1 MGDRAVYYAERRDF
15 VIYRSRGLAIAFCV
29 AATLM
34 LPATAFGQGFA
45 PPRPPIAPREAQQA
59 LLSFPS
65 NLLGILRY
73 LNRAGLNFSN
83 VLISQ
88 VVVGNSVQQ
97 IVTVGVD
104 QRNDVTVRPSPYG
117 MVMFIPSKDLAKTR
131 SLNIGIN
138 FSVVDIT
145 QVAIGD
151 DIQQVAVV
159 TVDQQNPA
167 SGSVLMV
174 PAGQY
179 NTLAAMNMQFNVNL
193 SLVKLQQLA
202 VGNNI
207 SQTAIVDVKQG
218 NVSGS
223 KFYVPVEWLR
233 ELRALNAN
241 LNISIVNIEQIA
253 IGNRITQVAVVDVHQ
268 A

>member
-1 MGDRAVYYAERRDF
+1 MRF
-15 VIYRSRGLAIAFCV
+15 RSRRLAIALFAAV
-29 AATLM
+29 ALM
-34 LPATAFGQGFA
+34 LPATAFGQGFSA
-45 PPRPPIAPREAQQA
+45 PRPPIAPREAQQA
-59 LLSFPS
+59 LLTFPS

-73 LNRAGLNFSN
+73 LNRAGLSFNN

-97 IVTVGVD
+97 LVTVGVD
-104 QRNDVTVRPSPYG
+104 QRTDATTRQSPYG
-117 MVMFIPSKDLAKTR
+117 LVMFIPSKDLAKTR

-138 FSVVDIT
+138 ISVVDIT

-159 TVDQQNPA
+159 NVDQQNPA

-174 PAGQY
+174 PGSQY
-179 NTLAAMNMQFNVNL
+179 NSLAALNSQFNVNL
-193 SLVKLQQLA
+193 NLVKLQQLA

-207 SQTAIVDVKQG
+207 SQTAIIDVKQG
-218 NVSGS
+218 NSSGS
-223 KFYVPVEWLR
+223 TFYVPVEWLN

-241 LNISIVNIEQIA
+241 LNINIVNIQQVA
-253 IGNRITQVAVVDVHQ
+253 IGNRIEQVAVVNVNQ
-268 A
+268 T

>member
-1 MGDRAVYYAERRDF
+1 VNHRC
-15 VIYRSRGLAIAFCV
+15 RGLALALC
-29 AATLM
+29 AATALL
-34 LPATAFGQGFA
+34 LPAKAFGQAFA

-59 LLSFPS
+59 LLTFPS

-73 LNRAGLNFSN
+73 LNRAGLNFNN

-104 QRNDVTVRPSPYG
+104 QRNDVTTRPSPYG
-117 MVMFIPSKDLAKTR
+117 LVMFVPAKDLAKTR
-131 SLNIGIN
+131 SLNVGVNI
-138 FSVVDIT
+138 SVVDIT
-145 QVAIGD
+145 QVAIGN
-151 DIQQVAVV
+151 DITQVAVV
-159 TVDQQNPA
+159 NVDQSNPSP

-174 PAGQY
+174 PGGQY
-179 NTLAAMNMQFNVNL
+179 GTLQALNSQFNVNL
-193 SLVKLQQLA
+193 SLVKIQQLA

-207 SQTAIVDVKQG
+207 SQTAIVDVKQSNG
-218 NVSGS
+218 SGS
-223 KFYVPVEWLR
+223 TFYVPVEMLR

-241 LNISIVNIEQIA
+241 LNLNIVNIQQIA
-253 IGNRITQVAVVDVHQ
+253 IGDRIQQVAVVNVNQ